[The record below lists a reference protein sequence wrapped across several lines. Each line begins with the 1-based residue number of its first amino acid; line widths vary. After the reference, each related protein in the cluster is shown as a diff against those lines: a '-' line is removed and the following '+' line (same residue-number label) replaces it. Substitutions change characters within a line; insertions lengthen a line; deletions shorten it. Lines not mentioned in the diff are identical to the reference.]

1 MVIHECSDYTGALQ
15 EEEEKEEAPLTRLNH
30 TLTILC
36 KPKSQLTAS
45 FLGF

>member
-30 TLTILC
+30 TLTSYSVNQ
-36 KPKSQLTAS
+36 KAS
-45 FLGF
+45 